1 MNKFLESLYNHEYNF
16 VAMERALISNPDWAK
31 LVRNEEYEKIK
42 IFIKGFRGININDC
56 QSKRVYA

>member
-16 VAMERALISNPDWAK
+16 VAMGRALISNPDWAK

-42 IFIKGFRGININDC
+42 IFT
-56 QSKRVYA
+56 SKDLEELI